1 MTQTTRRDSNLELF
15 RLVAML
21 LVMLVHANY
30 TSLGNVT
37 QSELLETPFTAIVRV
52 VCEQLCIVSVNL
64 FVLLS
69 GWFGIRPSLKKFV
82 SLIF

>member
-1 MTQTTRRDSNLELF
+1 M
-15 RLVAML
+15 M

-30 TSLGNVT
+30 ASIGDVA
-37 QSELLETPFTAIVRV
+37 QSELLATPLSAIVRV

-69 GWFGIRPSLKKFV
+69 GWFGIRPTLKKFA
-82 SLIF
+82 SFIFQVLFI